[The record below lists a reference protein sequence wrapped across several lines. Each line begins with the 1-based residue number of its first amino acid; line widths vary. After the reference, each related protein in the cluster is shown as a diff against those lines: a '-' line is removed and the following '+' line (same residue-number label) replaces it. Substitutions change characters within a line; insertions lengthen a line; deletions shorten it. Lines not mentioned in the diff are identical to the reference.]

1 MKKLI
6 KYFLHK
12 ITYLTII
19 FFLLV
24 VFISTVKADLVKPSK
39 SIEPFQVV
47 KIQLNGLM
55 KNDRPT
61 KDHGI
66 KQTWEFAH
74 PNNQKNTGP
83 LDQFISMLKGKT
95 YNVLLNHLDHKI
107 IELKMT
113 EYVAYYEVTIL
124 DEDKAYYKF
133 DWIVEKYAKEGPL
146 KDCWLTTVV
155 SAPKL
160 LGSSI

>member
-1 MKKLI
+1 
-6 KYFLHK
+6 
-12 ITYLTII
+12 
-19 FFLLV
+19 
-24 VFISTVKADLVKPSK
+24 
-39 SIEPFQVV
+39 
-47 KIQLNGLM
+47 
-55 KNDRPT
+55 
-61 KDHGI
+61 
-66 KQTWEFAH
+66 
-74 PNNQKNTGP
+74 
-83 LDQFISMLKGKT
+83 
-95 YNVLLNHLDHKI
+95 
-107 IELKMT
+107 MT